1 MFPFCNSSKTKQK
14 RQREKREKEKKR
26 QNYLLAIKRKI
37 ILLAQV
43 GLGVAKPAPLLVSQ
57 DFFAEL
63 RLFVA
68 PSLETMFHHPNI
80 IWVEQIYCTAMC

>member
-1 MFPFCNSSKTKQK
+1 MFLSVIQEKQNKKTKRK
-14 RQREKREKEKKR
+14 RKNK
-26 QNYLLAIKRKI
+26 QNYLLAMKRKI

-63 RLFVA
+63 RLLIVA
-68 PSLETMFHHPNI
+68 PLDAVFLHP
-80 IWVEQIYCTAMC
+80 MC